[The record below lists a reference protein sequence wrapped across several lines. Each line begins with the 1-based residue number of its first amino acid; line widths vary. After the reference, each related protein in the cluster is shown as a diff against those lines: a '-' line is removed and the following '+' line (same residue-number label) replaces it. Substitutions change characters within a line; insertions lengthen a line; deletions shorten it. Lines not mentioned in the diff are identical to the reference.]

1 MAQEPTTPPE
11 DGMAKQPVNSSIPQL
26 KEYAQV
32 AECPYMT
39 PIITFKVNDS
49 YYNIPQNYLRPFDSL
64 QFDPQSVHGFY
75 SGERYHHELNVHPEV
90 AHTFVHY
97 LYTGQYETLETQ
109 FEPPQSAEDIPA
121 ITKARD
127 NIEFERA
134 VYVYEAA
141 VQYKIPGLLNMAQ
154 AFMDRFAMRL
164 PIANILR
171 GIRCVYG
178 NLLEQSSGCKWLE
191 DFAREQLRIEFIMT
205 DGKLSRIIKE
215 YEVGNSRTFDHFV
228 VDEVLALYEREQ
240 DRVRHVNR
248 LRTSRGEH
256 RPMRRPEPTPEPI
269 LESACEPPDEPVC
282 EPEPPFEPVEEE
294 PRPPPALEP
303 GLEQE
308 PEPAPEPESL
318 APEIPDSPLYNNWNT
333 LSSKDRKKREKM
345 LIKNGLPIPGKD
357 FELPVPNA
365 EPPKEPE
372 LEPELEPYRESVS
385 EPPCESPYEPEP
397 ELELEP
403 DIKTLEIPDS
413 PLYFNWH
420 TLSSK
425 DRKKREKSLI
435 KSGLPIPGKDFE
447 LPVPNDEP
455 PPEAE
460 PELPAEPEPEPEP
473 VPMSS
478 SSFGSWDMPVASDR

>member
-1 MAQEPTTPPE
+1 MIMAQEPTTPPE
-11 DGMAKQPVNSSIPQL
+11 DGMAKQRVNPSIPEL

-32 AECPYMT
+32 AECPYTT

-64 QFDPQSVHGFY
+64 QFDPQSVHAFF
-75 SGERYHHELNVHPEV
+75 SGKGWHHELNVHPEV

-109 FEPPQSAEDIPA
+109 FEPPQSVDDIPA
-121 ITKARD
+121 RTKARD
-127 NIEFERA
+127 SIEFERA
-134 VYVYEAA
+134 AYVYEAA
-141 VQYKIPGLLNMAQ
+141 VQYEIPGLLNMAQ
-154 AFMDRFAMRL
+154 VFMARFAERL

-178 NLLEQSSGCKWLE
+178 NLLEQSSGCMWLE
-191 DFAREQLRIEFIMT
+191 DFVREQLSIAFIIT
-205 DGKLSRIIKE
+205 DRKLRQIIKE
-215 YEVGNSRTFDHFV
+215 YEVGNSRSFDHFV
-228 VDEVLALYEREQ
+228 VDEVLALYEKEQ
-240 DRVRHVNR
+240 DKIYHVKRVGN
-248 LRTSRGEH
+248 SRGEH
-256 RPMRRPEPTPEPI
+256 EPMI
-269 LESACEPPDEPVC
+269 QSEPPC
-282 EPEPPFEPVEEE
+282 
-294 PRPPPALEP
+294 
-303 GLEQE
+303 
-308 PEPAPEPESL
+308 EPAPEPEIK
-318 APEIPDSPLYNNWNT
+318 APEIPDSPLYFNWHT
-333 LSSKDRKKREKM
+333 LSSKDRKKREKT

-365 EPPKEPE
+365 EFPKEPE
-372 LEPELEPYRESVS
+372 LEPKLEPHRESVS

-403 DIKTLEIPDS
+403 EIKTLEIPDS

-455 PPEAE
+455 PPETE